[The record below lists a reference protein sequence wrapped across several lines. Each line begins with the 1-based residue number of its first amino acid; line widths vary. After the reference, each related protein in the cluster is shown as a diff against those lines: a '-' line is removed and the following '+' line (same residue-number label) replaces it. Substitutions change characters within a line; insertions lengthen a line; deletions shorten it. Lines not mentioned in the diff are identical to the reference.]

1 MFNCPHETICYLPG
15 LHQVYL
21 LCGVVSLPLESL
33 LLASKV
39 EPADNE
45 SCPGSNQGNYDGYR
59 YEARST
65 GRCGEI
71 CGHCFFLPPD
81 GRGPCRVRS
90 ACATGVGR
98 VNQQACQPG
107 PGHPRRAMADQP
119 LHLMSYT

>member
-65 GRCGEI
+65 GRCGEPRGVAI
-71 CGHCFFLPPD
+71 GDRGCLGQGHREG
-81 GRGPCRVRS
+81 GR
-90 ACATGVGR
+90 ACAVGVGGD
-98 VNQQACQPG
+98 AI
-107 PGHPRRAMADQP
+107 
-119 LHLMSYT
+119 